1 MHANCCL
8 RFSWGQHEFFEQ
20 ALASKLG
27 TVGVGFEE
35 ASAIWHF
42 TAAIRRLQT

>member
-1 MHANCCL
+1 MRIAASDSHGV
-8 RFSWGQHEFFEQ
+8 SMSFEQ

-27 TVGVGFEE
+27 TDGVGFEE